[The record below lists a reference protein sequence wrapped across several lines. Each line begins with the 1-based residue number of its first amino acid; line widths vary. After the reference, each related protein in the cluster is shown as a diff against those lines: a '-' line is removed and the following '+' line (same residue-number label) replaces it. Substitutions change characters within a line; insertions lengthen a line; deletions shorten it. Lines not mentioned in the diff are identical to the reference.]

1 MIKQTEDQI
10 VDHLLK
16 TYDGQKLIIL
26 APVVKGRKGHYRELF
41 VQIRKM
47 GFTKVR
53 VNGEIQDLVAKMQ
66 VDRYKTHDIE
76 IVVDRVIVQS
86 KDEKRIRQSVQAAFK
101 QSDGILM
108 VQDQENNVAHF
119 SKYLMDPESGIS
131 YDEPAPNTFSFNSPY
146 GACPTCHG
154 LGLIEE
160 ISKDS
165 VIPDPSLSISRGGI
179 APLGEYRDIWIF
191 KKVEA
196 ILKRNKVNL
205 TTPIKDI
212 PEKTMEVLLYGD
224 DIPVAVGSVKYPGTD
239 WHTKFEGIIKFWKTK
254 GDWQ

>member
-108 VQDQENNVAHF
+108 AMAGF
-119 SKYLMDPESGIS
+119 SVSYEDLSYSAYNEFDRQNYDEVLFASLGQESGTTSSDIR
-131 YDEPAPNTFSFNSPY
+131 
-146 GACPTCHG
+146 
-154 LGLIEE
+154 EE
-160 ISKDS
+160 YMRRRVDQFQQK
-165 VIPDPSLSISRGGI
+165 
-179 APLGEYRDIWIF
+179 
-191 KKVEA
+191 
-196 ILKRNKVNL
+196 
-205 TTPIKDI
+205 
-212 PEKTMEVLLYGD
+212 
-224 DIPVAVGSVKYPGTD
+224 
-239 WHTKFEGIIKFWKTK
+239 
-254 GDWQ
+254 